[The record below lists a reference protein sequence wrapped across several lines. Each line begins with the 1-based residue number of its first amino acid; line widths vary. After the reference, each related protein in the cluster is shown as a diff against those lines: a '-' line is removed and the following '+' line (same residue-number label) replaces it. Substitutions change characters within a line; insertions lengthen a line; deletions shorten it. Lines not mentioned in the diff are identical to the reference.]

1 MTWYFDAITLVKS
14 EILAIFLLLNNFVA
28 EQKHLQEIQFTNN
41 LYEQKLYAQ
50 YQLKISEYE
59 NNSAQAI
66 LELKKRLKI
75 TFATQS
81 NTHEYKTVID
91 LVDNVIKALST
102 HQLSTLL
109 NFMVISVQEQVDRAL
124 EKLCLALDI

>member
-1 MTWYFDAITLVKS
+1 
-14 EILAIFLLLNNFVA
+14 
-28 EQKHLQEIQFTNN
+28 
-41 LYEQKLYAQ
+41 
-50 YQLKISEYE
+50 LKISEYE